1 MRRAVFRKAHRS
13 SLLIK
18 SKNHSN
24 HSLLLLF
31 SKLSRA
37 HTLNIPHTK
46 EKRIASD
53 DSSILQTTIAVN
65 MLLIYFT
72 ETVQRLLK

>member
-13 SLLIK
+13 HLLIK
-18 SKNHSN
+18 SINHSN
-24 HSLLLLF
+24 HSLFLLF

-65 MLLIYFT
+65 MLLIYFI

>member
-1 MRRAVFRKAHRS
+1 MRRAVFHKAHRS
-13 SLLIK
+13 HLLIK
-18 SKNHSN
+18 SINHSN
-24 HSLLLLF
+24 HSLFLLF
-31 SKLSRA
+31 SKLFSA

-65 MLLIYFT
+65 MLLIYFI
-72 ETVQRLLK
+72 ETVQRLLE